1 MRMNQ
6 EINGPRF
13 ELPNRAADRIQD
25 SGDSSSH
32 TGGVRARRRTSA
44 ALWSYLAESCGLSE
58 EKTTSQNQF
67 GEFKT

>member
-13 ELPNRAADRIQD
+13 ELPNSAADRIQHSD
-25 SGDSSSH
+25 DSSSH
-32 TGGVRARRRTSA
+32 TGGVRARKRTSA

-58 EKTTSQNQF
+58 ENTLS
-67 GEFKT
+67 